1 MRSAV
6 VSPLCAGTALLSL
19 VLLGSCAGDGPG
31 DVFIQDFVDRSP
43 ELACSVAEMAAFPA
57 SVVRLKLVGDTLL
70 AVLADGDR
78 EILLLDHDL
87 TVRERVRW
95 EEEGPSALADPVDV
109 ELVGDTLLV
118 VAERGRA
125 RLTFLDLHGVQ
136 RGHLALGFVP
146 NRLLRDGDGWLVS
159 ALPLSPTQGEILYR
173 VGGTHPEP
181 LGIAPVHE
189 ATPQIKAL
197 ANATVMVRAGTGRV
211 VVAHQ
216 YVRALAHLV
225 EFPPEGRGRAA
236 VRDVAVP
243 LPEGV
248 AGTVAFRPGPPF
260 VDEEMRRLLAPV
272 LEAAPDPPGGG
283 MLYLTRTGRMSGDA
297 WEKALVRVDADM
309 NYLASWIFPVNVGP
323 FAWLPERG
331 EVVAVAEDERWYR
344 CPIPAGGGT

>member
-1 MRSAV
+1 MRSAAV
-6 VSPLCAGTALLSL
+6 FSFLLLAACAA
-19 VLLGSCAGDGPG
+19 DGPEA
-31 DVFIQDFVDRSP
+31 VYIEDFADRSP
-43 ELACSVAEMAAFPA
+43 MLACAVADVAGPPA
-57 SVVRLKLVGDTLL
+57 SVVRLKAVNDTLL
-70 AVLADGDR
+70 AVIADGDR
-78 EILLLDHDL
+78 EILLLGHDL
-87 TVRERVRW
+87 VARARVRW

-125 RLTFLDLHGVQ
+125 RLTFLDLQGVQ
-136 RGHLALGFVP
+136 RDHLALGFVP

-173 VGGTHPEP
+173 VGGAHPEP

-225 EFPPEGRGRAA
+225 ELPPESRGRAV

-248 AGTVAFRPGPPF
+248 AGTVGFRPGPPF
-260 VDEEMRRLLAPV
+260 ADEEMRRLLAPV

-297 WEKALVRVDADM
+297 WEKALVRVDAHM
-309 NYLASWIFPVNVGP
+309 AYLASWIFPVNVGP
-323 FAWLPERG
+323 FAWLPGRG
-331 EVVAVAEDERWYR
+331 EVVAVAADERWYR
-344 CPIPAGGGT
+344 CPIPVGGGT

>member
-6 VSPLCAGTALLSL
+6 VSPLRAGTTLLCL
-19 VLLGSCAGDGPG
+19 VLLGSCAEEGPG
-31 DVFIQDFVDRSP
+31 DVFIEDFADRSP
-43 ELACSVAEMAAFPA
+43 ELACSVAEMPAFPA
-57 SVVRLKLVGDTLL
+57 AVVRLKLVGDTLL
-70 AVLADGDR
+70 AAVADGDR
-78 EILLLDHDL
+78 EILLLDPDL
-87 TVRERVRW
+87 TVHARVPW
-95 EEEGPSALADPVDV
+95 EKEGPSALADPVDL
-109 ELVGDTLLV
+109 ELLGDTLLV

-125 RLTFLDLHGVQ
+125 RLTFLGLDGVQ

-159 ALPLSPTQGEILYR
+159 AVPISPTQGEILFR
-173 VGGTHPEP
+173 VGGARPEP

-197 ANATVMVRAGTGRV
+197 ANSTVMVRAAGGRV
-211 VVAHQ
+211 LVAHQ

-225 EFPPEGRGRAA
+225 DLPPEGRGRAA

-243 LPEGV
+243 LSDGV
-248 AGTVAFRPGPPF
+248 AGAVAFRPEPPF
-260 VDEEMRRLLAPV
+260 VDEAMRRLLTPV

-283 MLYLTRTGRMSGDA
+283 MLYLTRSGRMSGET

-309 NYLASWIFPVNVGP
+309 TYLASWILPVNLGP
-323 FAWLPERG
+323 FAWLSGRG
-331 EVVAVAEDERWYR
+331 EVVGVADDERWYR

>member
-1 MRSAV
+1 MRSAAV
-6 VSPLCAGTALLSL
+6 FPFLLLAACAS
-19 VLLGSCAGDGPG
+19 DGPEA
-31 DVFIQDFVDRSP
+31 VYIEDFADRSP
-43 ELACSVAEMAAFPA
+43 MLECAVAGVAGPPA
-57 SVVRLKLVGDTLL
+57 SVVRMKAVNDSLL
-70 AVLADGDR
+70 AVIADGDR

-87 TVRERVRW
+87 TVRARVRW

-118 VAERGRA
+118 VAERGRG
-125 RLTFLDLHGVQ
+125 RLTFVGLDGVQ

-146 NRLLRDGDGWLVS
+146 SRLLRDGDGWLVS

-173 VGGTHPEP
+173 VGGPRPEP

-189 ATPQIKAL
+189 ASPQIKAL
-197 ANATVMVRAGTGRV
+197 ANSTVMVRAGRGV
-211 VVAHQ
+211 VIVAHQ

-225 EFPPEGRGRAA
+225 ELPPEGRGRAT
-236 VRDVAVP
+236 VRDVAIP

-260 VDEEMRRLLAPV
+260 ADDEMRRLLAPV
-272 LEAAPDPPGGG
+272 IEAAPDPSGGG

-297 WEKALVRVDADM
+297 WEKSLVRVDADM
-309 NYLASWIFPVNVGP
+309 GYWASWIFPVNVGP

-331 EVVAVAEDERWYR
+331 EVVAVADDERWYR